1 MDMDV
6 RPLTTEAD
14 YDWALAEVAA
24 YFDDQPAPGT
34 PDAARFDVLAAL
46 IEHYEAR
53 RWPIDP
59 PDPVDAIR
67 ACMEWRGLK
76 QKDLATVL
84 GSRSR
89 ASEVLSRK
97 RGLTLEQASRL
108 HREWGVPAEVLLQ
121 PADRAAA
128 RELRLGGRRT

>member
-6 RPLTTEAD
+6 RPVTTEAD
-14 YDWALAEVAA
+14 LDWALAEIAQ
-24 YFDDQPAPGT
+24 YFNDQPALGT

-53 RWPIDP
+53 HWPISP

-76 QKDLATVL
+76 QSDLATVL

-89 ASEVLSRK
+89 ASEVLGRK
-97 RGLTLEQASRL
+97 RGLTLAQASRL
-108 HREWGVPAEVLLQ
+108 HRDWGVPAEVLLRPVARDRL
-121 PADRAAA
+121 PAA
-128 RELRLGGRRT
+128 GGA

>member
-6 RPLTTEAD
+6 RPVTTEAD
-14 YDWALAEVAA
+14 LDWALAEIAQ
-24 YFDDQPAPGT
+24 YFNDQPALGT

-53 RWPIDP
+53 HWPISP

-76 QKDLATVL
+76 QSDLATW
-84 GSRSR
+84 SDPR
-89 ASEVLSRK
+89 
-97 RGLTLEQASRL
+97 
-108 HREWGVPAEVLLQ
+108 
-121 PADRAAA
+121 
-128 RELRLGGRRT
+128 